1 MLFCLCFQSITESRS
16 SSGGEA
22 TRNFPR
28 QVDPVQYYLPT
39 SAQLTDMVAEFSD
52 NLRVSMIQN
61 IAYNNNNEETETSRS
76 PPYYKIIKGAEQKN
90 NLSFSPTNERYRLL
104 GEI

>member
-1 MLFCLCFQSITESRS
+1 MLFLCFQSIIERRS
-16 SSGGEA
+16 SSGDA
-22 TRNFPR
+22 TRDFPR
-28 QVDPVQYYLPT
+28 QVDPVEYCLPS

-52 NLRVSMIQN
+52 NLKVSMIQN
-61 IAYNNNNEETETSRS
+61 IVYNNNEEVETSRS
-76 PPYYKIIKGAEQKN
+76 PPYYKIIKGVEEKD

>member
-1 MLFCLCFQSITESRS
+1 MCFQSITESRT

-28 QVDPVQYYLPT
+28 QVDPVQYCLPS

-52 NLRVSMIQN
+52 NLKVSMIQN
-61 IAYNNNNEETETSRS
+61 IAYNNEEVEISRS
-76 PPYYKIIKGAEQKN
+76 PPYYKIIKGVEEKD